1 MKTGT
6 VKLMTLITTAVL
18 GTFSAG
24 TVLAAENNDFYTQPP
39 ADSDWE
45 KADSLFRGE
54 QFIYD
59 GGICKRCR

>member
-45 KADSLFRGE
+45 RQIRKVLMPATRME
-54 QFIYD
+54 VIM
-59 GGICKRCR
+59 

>member
-39 ADSDWE
+39 ADPT
-45 KADSLFRGE
+45 G
-54 QFIYD
+54 
-59 GGICKRCR
+59 KRQIRKVLMPATRMEVIM

>member
-39 ADSDWE
+39 ADVP
-45 KADSLFRGE
+45 A
-54 QFIYD
+54 
-59 GGICKRCR
+59 KRQIRKVLMQAIRMEVIM

>member
-6 VKLMTLITTAVL
+6 VKLMTLITTAVM

-45 KADSLFRGE
+45 KADTKVLMQAIRME
-54 QFIYD
+54 VIM
-59 GGICKRCR
+59 